1 MKIFLD
7 TANLEGIKKWAVTGL
22 IDGVTTNPTHLSK
35 EGRNPKDQILAICA
49 VLPEGEIS
57 VEVTE
62 QDPDVVYKQ
71 AKDIAALAENVVVK
85 IPCHYQYYQVI
96 GKLVE
101 EEVPLNITLVFTLV
115 QGLMMSK
122 LGVRYISPFVGR
134 WDDIDVDGV
143 ALLPELREMVDEY
156 GFDTGILAASL
167 RGVRHVHDAI
177 LAGADA
183 ATVPLPVFEKM
194 IEHPLTDQGI
204 KMFSADWATLCQA
217 QGGVRQFP

>member
-7 TANLEGIKKWAVTGL
+7 TANLEGIKKWAMTGL

-35 EGRNPKDQILAICA
+35 EGGNPKEQILAICA
-49 VLPEGEIS
+49 ALPEGEIS

-62 QDPDVVYKQ
+62 QDPDAVYKQ
-71 AKDIAALAENVVVK
+71 AKDIAALAENIVVK
-85 IPCHYQYYQVI
+85 IPCHHNYYQVI
-96 GKLVE
+96 RRLAHE
-101 EEVPLNITLVFTLV
+101 EIPLNITLVFSLV
-115 QGLMMSK
+115 QGLMMCK

-134 WDDIDVDGV
+134 LDDIDVDGIE
-143 ALLPELREMVDEY
+143 LLPEMREMVDEY

-167 RGVRHVHDAI
+167 RGVRHMHEAI

-183 ATVPLPVFEKM
+183 ATISLPVFEKM

-204 KMFSADWATLCQA
+204 KTFSADWAKL
-217 QGGVRQFP
+217 GVRQFP

>member
-7 TANLEGIKKWAVTGL
+7 TANLDGIKKWALTGL

-62 QDPDVVYKQ
+62 QDPDAVYKQ
-71 AKDIAALAENVVVK
+71 AKDIAALAENIVVK
-85 IPCHYQYYQVI
+85 IPCHHFYFPVI
-96 GKLVE
+96 KRLAD

-115 QGLMMSK
+115 QGLMMCK

-134 WDDIDVDGV
+134 LDDIDVGGIE
-143 ALLPELREMVDEY
+143 LLPEMREMVDEY

-183 ATVPLPVFEKM
+183 ATISLPVFEKM
-194 IEHPLTDQGI
+194 IEHPLTDQG
-204 KMFSADWATLCQA
+204 MQQFNADWATLRQA

>member
-7 TANLEGIKKWAVTGL
+7 TANLEGIKKWAMTGL

-35 EGRNPKDQILAICA
+35 EGRNPKEQILAICA

-62 QDPDVVYKQ
+62 QDPDAVYKQ
-71 AKDIAALAENVVVK
+71 AKDIAALAGNIVVK
-85 IPCHYQYYQVI
+85 IPCHHNYYQVI
-96 GKLVE
+96 RRLAHE
-101 EEVPLNITLVFTLV
+101 EIPLNITLVFTLV
-115 QGLMMSK
+115 QGLMMCK

-134 WDDIDVDGV
+134 LDDIDCDGIE
-143 ALLPELREMVDEY
+143 LLPEMREMVDEY

-167 RGVRHVHDAI
+167 RGVRNVHDAI
-177 LAGADA
+177 IAGADA
-183 ATVPLPVFEKM
+183 ATISLPVFEKM

-204 KMFSADWATLCQA
+204 KTFSDDWATLRQA
-217 QGGVRQFP
+217 QGGIRQFP

>member
-7 TANLEGIKKWAVTGL
+7 TANLEGIKKWAMTGL

-35 EGRNPKDQILAICA
+35 EGGNPKEQILAICA
-49 VLPEGEIS
+49 ALPEGEIS

-62 QDPDVVYKQ
+62 QDPDAVYKQ
-71 AKDIAALAENVVVK
+71 AKDIAALAENIVVK
-85 IPCHYQYYQVI
+85 IPCHHNYYQVI
-96 GKLVE
+96 RRLAHE
-101 EEVPLNITLVFTLV
+101 EIPLNITLVFSLV
-115 QGLMMSK
+115 QGLMMCK

-134 WDDIDVDGV
+134 LDDIDVDGIEV
-143 ALLPELREMVDEY
+143 LPEMREMVDEY

-167 RGVRHVHDAI
+167 RGVRHMHEAI

-183 ATVPLPVFEKM
+183 ATISLPVFEKM

-204 KMFSADWATLCQA
+204 KTFSADWAKL
-217 QGGVRQFP
+217 GVRQFP

>member
-7 TANLEGIKKWAVTGL
+7 TANLDGIKKWALTGL

-62 QDPDVVYKQ
+62 QDPDAVYKQ
-71 AKDIAALAENVVVK
+71 AKDIAALAENIVVK
-85 IPCHYQYYQVI
+85 IPCHHHYFPVI
-96 GKLVE
+96 KRLAD

-115 QGLMMSK
+115 QGLMMCK

-134 WDDIDVDGV
+134 LDDIDVGGIE
-143 ALLPELREMVDEY
+143 LLPEMREMVDEY

-183 ATVPLPVFEKM
+183 ATISLPVFEKM
-194 IEHPLTDQGI
+194 IEHPLTDQG
-204 KMFSADWATLCQA
+204 MQQFNADWATLRQA